1 MGYIEDL
8 VKSTLLL
15 KYGNEDVSDMAGWG
29 REYGGEDA
37 AKSNTIKGQDLN
49 SILSL
54 LNETNS
60 GGEKDPSGTDEYKA
74 AYRAVVSA
82 AGIMNDLKDYVRLDS
97 YDKGYADALIYG
109 LRGNLASIEDY
120 LHAKS
125 KGIFFKHPI
134 TPKGKKRYA
143 CMQNALRIIDAAIL
157 HYDRI
162 DTRHDDEAIDV
173 EAATA
178 NQHKAIGF
186 IITDQKDK
194 IRKGLDHSEVVSDII
209 TVAKYMDETLFN
221 LDNLTAFLSM
231 YKSNALEVPV
241 KAILMREN
249 TPDANKAVAEAF
261 KLGGPD
267 LSNQLKLAY
276 KLLRQV
282 DTMADELWKG
292 VAVRDKVEN
301 ATPPNKELLMQ
312 SKKEILKSIRQLNIY
327 REINAKGLNRYEN
340 GRFI

>member
-1 MGYIEDL
+1 MGYIEDII
-8 VKSTLLL
+8 KSTLGVI
-15 KYGNEDVSDMAGWG
+15 YDNEDVSSLAG
-29 REYGGEDA
+29 EDKTYGGEEA
-37 AKSNTIKGQDLN
+37 AAANRIKGQDLN

-60 GGEKDPSGTDEYKA
+60 GGEEEPTGTDEYKA

-82 AGIMNDLKDYVRLDS
+82 AGIMDDLKAYVRLDS

-134 TPKGKKRYA
+134 TPKGKKRFA

-157 HYDRI
+157 HYDGI
-162 DTRHDDEAIDV
+162 DTRHDNEAIDDKAV
-173 EAATA
+173 TA
-178 NQHKAIGF
+178 NQ
-186 IITDQKDK
+186 QKQSSFEVTEQNDK
-194 IRKGLDHSEVVSDII
+194 LRKGLDHSEVVHEVI
-209 TVAKYMDETLFN
+209 TVAAHMGENFFN
-221 LDNLTAFLSM
+221 LDNLTAFLTM
-231 YKSNALEVPV
+231 YKHNALEIPV
-241 KAILMREN
+241 KALLMREN
-249 TPDANKAVAEAF
+249 TPAANSTVASAF

-276 KLLRQV
+276 KLLREV
-282 DTMADELWKG
+282 DKLADELWKN
-292 VAVRDKVEN
+292 VESKSSESN
-301 ATPPNKELLMQ
+301 ATSPDAQVLRD
-312 SKKEILKSIRQLNIY
+312 SKKDILKYIRQLNIY